1 MLPTIKLGDLSVSR
15 LIIGGNPFS
24 GNSHI
29 SRQMDAEMID
39 YFTAERIKKTLA
51 RSTQH
56 GINTAQLR
64 ADAHIARLIR
74 EFRLEGGRINWI
86 AQTAPEMASLAGS
99 VRNLMKQPQFAPD
112 AIYLQGTV
120 TDALFKAGQQEKI
133 RQNLAVLR
141 QSGLPTGLGSH
152 MPEVISQA
160 EEEGWDLDF
169 YVCSV
174 YNLSRID
181 RVSSSITG
189 QSNEDEPFFPED
201 IPVMYK
207 VIRAV
212 QKPCLAFKILGAG
225 RRCQSQAT
233 VEAAF
238 REAFANIKTKDAVVV
253 GMYPKDMDQVALNAA
268 YTRAALA
275 TGKKEDGFS

>member
-1 MLPTIKLGDLSVSR
+1 MLPTIKLGDLPVSR

-29 SRQMDAEMID
+29 SRQLDEEMVD
-39 YFTAERIKKTLA
+39 YFTSERIKKTLA
-51 RSTQH
+51 RAVEC

-74 EFRLEGGRINWI
+74 EFRSEGGKINWI
-86 AQTAPEMASLAGS
+86 AQSAPEMASLAGS
-99 VRNLMKQPQFAPD
+99 VRNLMKQLQYAPD

-120 TDALFKAGQQEKI
+120 TDALYKAGQQKKI

-174 YNLSRID
+174 YNLSRIE

-189 QSNEDEPFFPED
+189 RSNEAEPFFPED
-201 IPVMYK
+201 IPVMYQ
-207 VIRAV
+207 VIRSV

-238 REAFANIKTKDAVVV
+238 QEAFANIKPTDAVVV
-253 GMYPKDMDQVALNAA
+253 GVYPKEIDQLACNAA
-268 YTRAALA
+268 YTRAALYSQHE
-275 TGKKEDGFS
+275 GS